1 MKSLVV
7 EDIQDLT
14 EITMCMWLNI
24 RSDQHSNGNQ
34 RIYFVAYDV
43 NESSQLTAA
52 SFFASPDDNINL
64 VFEVGN
70 GGQAW

>member
-1 MKSLVV
+1 MYIFVSSTANDNNKLKKK
-7 EDIQDLT
+7 
-14 EITMCMWLNI
+14 NKKK
-24 RSDQHSNGNQ
+24 NKK
-34 RIYFVAYDV
+34 RIYLVAYDV

-70 GGQAW
+70 EGQAW